1 MIAKYVIVNEEEKPH
16 YNMIVC
22 VEKHYNIIK
31 HDSIISI
38 CYKDK
43 NYVSMTEEMAKNLVD
58 VLQNMLKE
66 DNNQQPK

>member
-38 CYKDK
+38 CDKDK
-43 NYVSMTEEMAKNLVD
+43 NYVFKKEKWRKTLSMYCRIC
-58 VLQNMLKE
+58 
-66 DNNQQPK
+66 